1 MAKRTGL
8 TDPPIE
14 ALLERVESKFTLVT
28 VAARRA
34 RQINSYYQ
42 GLGDNLGA
50 MIPPQVASVSSKP
63 LSVALEE
70 IVADKINH
78 AKRVEVAIA
87 ALAPV
92 AAAAAAP
99 AAPFEAAP
107 AVAAE
112 VLAAVAD
119 VVPGVADAPVA
130 VEGPVDDAPAAE

>member
-87 ALAPV
+87 ALAPE
-92 AAAAAAP
+92 AAP
-99 AAPFEAAP
+99 AVAVEAAP

-119 VVPGVADAPVA
+119 VVEAVEAPVEA
-130 VEGPVDDAPAAE
+130 VEVPADAPAAE

>member
-14 ALLERVESKFTLVT
+14 QLLDRVDSKFTLVT

-42 GLGDNLGA
+42 GLGDGLGA

-70 IVADKINH
+70 IVADKISH
-78 AKRVEVAIA
+78 ARTVD
-87 ALAPV
+87 PV
-92 AAAAAAP
+92 AAAAAA
-99 AAPFEAAP
+99 AAQEAA
-107 AVAAE
+107 E
-112 VLAAVAD
+112 S
-119 VVPGVADAPVA
+119 APVA
-130 VEGPVDDAPAAE
+130 

>member
-14 ALLERVESKFTLVT
+14 ALLDRVDSKFTLVT

-42 GLGDNLGA
+42 GLGDGLGA

-78 AKRVEVAIA
+78 NKRAEAV
-87 ALAPV
+87 V
-92 AAAAAAP
+92 AAVTTP
-99 AAPFEAAP
+99 AEP
-107 AVAAE
+107 AVEATEPTA
-112 VLAAVAD
+112 
-119 VVPGVADAPVA
+119 
-130 VEGPVDDAPAAE
+130 

>member
-42 GLGDNLGA
+42 GLGDGLGA

-78 AKRVEVAIA
+78 NKRAEPVTAE
-87 ALAPV
+87 V
-92 AAAAAAP
+92 AAARD
-99 AAPFEAAP
+99 
-107 AVAAE
+107 VAAVE
-112 VLAAVAD
+112 
-119 VVPGVADAPVA
+119 APEPTA
-130 VEGPVDDAPAAE
+130 

>member
-14 ALLERVESKFTLVT
+14 ALLDRVDSKFTLVT

-42 GLGDNLGA
+42 GLGDGLGA

-70 IVADKINH
+70 IVADKIHHN
-78 AKRVEVAIA
+78 KRAENV
-87 ALAPV
+87 
-92 AAAAAAP
+92 P
-99 AAPFEAAP
+99 AESAEATVEAASTEP
-107 AVAAE
+107 TA
-112 VLAAVAD
+112 
-119 VVPGVADAPVA
+119 
-130 VEGPVDDAPAAE
+130 

>member
-14 ALLERVESKFTLVT
+14 ALLDRVDSKFTLVS

-70 IVADKINH
+70 IVADKISH
-78 AKRVEVAIA
+78 ERTGTS
-87 ALAPV
+87 
-92 AAAAAAP
+92 AAAAAAVAAAATTLDAA
-99 AAPFEAAP
+99 AAPD
-107 AVAAE
+107 
-112 VLAAVAD
+112 LA
-119 VVPGVADAPVA
+119 G
-130 VEGPVDDAPAAE
+130 APAAETDPSA

>member
-92 AAAAAAP
+92 ETAAAAAP
-99 AAPFEAAP
+99 AVPAEAAP

-119 VVPGVADAPVA
+119 VVADV
-130 VEGPVDDAPAAE
+130 VVDDAPAAE

>member
-14 ALLERVESKFTLVT
+14 ALLDRVESKFTLVT

-78 AKRVEVAIA
+78 AKRE
-87 ALAPV
+87 PV
-92 AAAAAAP
+92 QVAAP
-99 AAPFEAAP
+99 AEAVAAP
-107 AVAAE
+107 AVLAE
-112 VLAAVAD
+112 A
-119 VVPGVADAPVA
+119 APVEA
-130 VEGPVDDAPAAE
+130 TETTAPSEETTPVQ

>member
-14 ALLERVESKFTLVT
+14 ALLDRVDSKFTLVT

-42 GLGDNLGA
+42 GLGDGLGA

-70 IVADKINH
+70 LVADKINH
-78 AKRVEVAIA
+78 ARTV
-87 ALAPV
+87 APV
-92 AAAAAAP
+92 AAV
-99 AAPFEAAP
+99 
-107 AVAAE
+107 VATE
-112 VLAAVAD
+112 ESTE
-119 VVPGVADAPVA
+119 PAPVA
-130 VEGPVDDAPAAE
+130 

>member
-92 AAAAAAP
+92 EAAP
-99 AAPFEAAP
+99 VEAAP

-119 VVPGVADAPVA
+119 VVADVADVA
-130 VEGPVDDAPAAE
+130 VDDAPAAE